1 MFKITLPCSGKV
13 TDEVDVQ
20 ILINILGYVDDSQDS
35 SSLSSSSILDEQQQ
49 QQADQFQA
57 QLASAESMMQSD
69 QASEQS
75 GKRLVS
81 HTLAIKRKKICTV
94 NPVPVQ
100 HRVSTLA
107 KSQPPTPVPH
117 TMDWST
123 QAPPQQVSVF
133 VCVQTLKINNLSLSL
148 IKSITIIL
156 CCLSHWKKHEKE
168 ETLLNSLFVE
178 LN

>member
-20 ILINILGYVDDSQDS
+20 ILINILGFVDDSQDS
-35 SSLSSSSILDEQQQ
+35 SSPSSSILDQQQQ
-49 QQADQFQA
+49 QQADQLQA

-94 NPVPVQ
+94 HPVPVQ
-100 HRVSTLA
+100 ARVPPLA
-107 KSQPPTPVPH
+107 KSQPPTSVPH

-123 QAPPQQVSVF
+123 QTPPAQVSVF
-133 VCVQTLKINNLSLSL
+133 VCV
-148 IKSITIIL
+148 
-156 CCLSHWKKHEKE
+156 
-168 ETLLNSLFVE
+168 
-178 LN
+178 